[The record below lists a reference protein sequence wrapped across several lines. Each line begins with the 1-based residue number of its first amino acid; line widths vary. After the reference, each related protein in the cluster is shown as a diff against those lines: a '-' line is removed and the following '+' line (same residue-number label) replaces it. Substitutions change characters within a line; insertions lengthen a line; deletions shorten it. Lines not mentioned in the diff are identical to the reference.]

1 MGGKTCCLLLCSKGN
16 ENLPKIK
23 NKDRFCLDG
32 MADQARP
39 EPQARHMAADQS
51 RKVIRRVL
59 CLILQ
64 QNTQK
69 NVFFVT

>member
-1 MGGKTCCLLLCSKGN
+1 MLKFLSFANFGKRGSGVRGKTCCLLLCSKGN

-51 RKVIRRVL
+51 RKSDS
-59 CLILQ
+59 
-64 QNTQK
+64 
-69 NVFFVT
+69 